1 MKNNMI
7 REARFDNFLETGEVT
22 ISYFGDGFS
31 GKLRIY
37 VNAFLPC
44 SDARLRKVLKEY
56 REPLGG
62 EYAPLCWSL
71 YHWLEDLS
79 KNCGV
84 FGKAYGNKVLKNMDV
99 LAKELGI
106 T

>member
-1 MKNNMI
+1 MRNMI
-7 REARFDNFLETGEVT
+7 REARFDNFLESGEVT
-22 ISYFGDGFS
+22 IKYFGDGFS
-31 GKLRIY
+31 GKISIY
-37 VNAFLPC
+37 VNEFLPC

-62 EYAPLCWSL
+62 EYAPLCWAL

-79 KNCGV
+79 KYCGAR
-84 FGKAYGNKVLKNMDV
+84 GKAYGNKVLKNMDV

-106 T
+106 Q

>member
-1 MKNNMI
+1 MRNMI
-7 REARFDNFLETGEVT
+7 LKAQFINKIDEGCIVIYYYGNGFTGRLTLLINE
-22 ISYFGDGFS
+22 
-31 GKLRIY
+31 
-37 VNAFLPC
+37 FLPC

-62 EYAPLCWSL
+62 EYAPLCWAL

-79 KNCGV
+79 KYCGAR
-84 FGKAYGNKVLKNMDV
+84 GKAYGNKVLKNMDV

-106 T
+106 K

>member
-7 REARFDNFLETGEVT
+7 HTARFVNFVDSGEAT
-22 ISYFGDGFS
+22 IFYSGDGFS
-31 GKLRIY
+31 GRITLY
-37 VNAFLPC
+37 INEFLPC

-62 EYAPLCWSL
+62 EYAPLCWAL

-79 KNCGV
+79 KYCGV
-84 FGKAYGNKVLKNMDV
+84 RGKAFGNRVLKNMDV

-106 T
+106 K

>member
-1 MKNNMI
+1 MRNLIIK
-7 REARFDNFLETGEVT
+7 ANFINFTEDGCVSIT
-22 ISYFGDGFS
+22 YFGYGFN
-31 GKLRIY
+31 GKLTIY
-37 VNAFLPC
+37 INEFLPC

-62 EYAPLCWSL
+62 EYAPLCWAL

-79 KNCGV
+79 KYCGAR
-84 FGKAYGNKVLKNMDV
+84 GKAYGNKVLKNMDV

-106 T
+106 Q